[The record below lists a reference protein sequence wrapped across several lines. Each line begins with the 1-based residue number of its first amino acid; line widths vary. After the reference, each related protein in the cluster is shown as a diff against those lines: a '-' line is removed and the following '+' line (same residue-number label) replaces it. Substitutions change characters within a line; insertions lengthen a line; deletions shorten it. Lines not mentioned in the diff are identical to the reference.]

1 MYWACLQGTTTPRD
15 AGAEMCTGQPCV
27 VVRESLEEVKDPFL
41 VVEKKIVCKGPP
53 IEVPLALL
61 ATFYTFNMR
70 YPQGCT
76 NFYTFLNVYF
86 WARKFRTKKQYFH
99 A

>member
-1 MYWACLQGTTTPRD
+1 
-15 AGAEMCTGQPCV
+15 MCIAQPCV
-27 VVRESLEEVKDPFL
+27 VVRGSLEDVKDAFL
-41 VVEKKIVCKGPP
+41 VAEKKIICKVPP

-61 ATFYTFNMR
+61 ATFYTFNMH

-76 NFYTFLNVYF
+76 NFYTFFECLF
-86 WARKFRTKKQYFH
+86 LGRKIPYKKADFH